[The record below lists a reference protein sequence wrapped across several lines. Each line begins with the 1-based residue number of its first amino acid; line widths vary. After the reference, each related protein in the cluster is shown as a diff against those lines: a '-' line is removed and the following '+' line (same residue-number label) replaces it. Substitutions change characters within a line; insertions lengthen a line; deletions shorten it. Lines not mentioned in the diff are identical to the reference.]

1 MKLLTFQKPN
11 KFYLFFLAY
20 FVTIFLRQLLNDHI
34 MGTFGHKYEYFF
46 RMYSYVL
53 SHILSFIPYFIS
65 KCLSKRKVQTYENNP
80 NINYIYNSVPKKYK
94 CKNLMKPI
102 LIVSLFGFSS
112 EAILYLYYAFS
123 IRPVHNTYSLGIY
136 SILNTVLI
144 YIVSY
149 YVLKTY
155 FYKHHY
161 LSLSINSLCFL
172 ISLIVDIIQLVHY
185 KIDDYSYYIFIIV
198 RIIRLILRCFLY
210 CLSKKAFDSSLLT
223 PYSIIAFRSIY
234 ETLFLGA
241 FSIPFTF
248 LSINDYHIG
257 EEGIIFSGF
266 EKYLKGTKLLYSILL
281 LIDNYLNDL
290 FIMLI
295 IDKFS
300 PSHLTLAITLESFS
314 EIGYKIIRDN
324 ITKNYVSWG
333 DYVNFGV
340 YFILFIGTMIH
351 NEIFIINKWELNKK
365 TKLFLNNEFNIENK
379 DIEDIIN
386 NFEEEEENDDDEK
399 SKDKL
404 EMCSTKKSQM

>member
-1 MKLLTFQKPN
+1 M
-11 KFYLFFLAY
+11 
-20 FVTIFLRQLLNDHI
+20 
-34 MGTFGHKYEYFF
+34 
-46 RMYSYVL
+46 
-53 SHILSFIPYFIS
+53 
-65 KCLSKRKVQTYENNP
+65 
-80 NINYIYNSVPKKYK
+80 
-94 CKNLMKPI
+94 
-102 LIVSLFGFSS
+102 
-112 EAILYLYYAFS
+112 
-123 IRPVHNTYSLGIY
+123 
-136 SILNTVLI
+136 
-144 YIVSY
+144 
-149 YVLKTY
+149 
-155 FYKHHY
+155 
-161 LSLSINSLCFL
+161 
-172 ISLIVDIIQLVHY
+172 
-185 KIDDYSYYIFIIV
+185 
-198 RIIRLILRCFLY
+198 
-210 CLSKKAFDSSLLT
+210 LT

-333 DYVNFGV
+333 NYVNFGV

-386 NFEEEEENDDDEK
+386 NFEEGEENDDDEK